1 MGCVEHLL
9 PTQRGRGYLPT
20 GFRISIRLVLL
31 ICSLLGAGCATYP
44 TTSKL
49 IARDSDFIL
58 LQVGNEDASSL
69 AQRYLGDADL
79 GWLIEDANYPRPIA
93 PGREI
98 IIPLKSHNPTGIDF
112 RGYQTVPILCYHRF
126 GDNGGRLEIS
136 SRQFREQLT
145 YLKENDYRVI
155 RLQDLLGFLAGKQ
168 ALPKRSVVLT
178 IDDGHRSIYKIAYPI
193 LKAFNFPATIFIY
206 SDYMNNG
213 GLKSR
218 ELRIMKKSGLISI
231 QPHSKTHSNL
241 AVKEPGEG
249 AAQYRTRVREEVR
262 IPSRKLAKELGETPL
277 FYAYPYGDA
286 NKLVIDELKAHGLLF
301 GLTVQPNANAAF
313 SYPYL
318 LNRSMIF
325 GDQGMGNFI
334 SKLTTYQSRGQE

>member
-1 MGCVEHLL
+1 MECAEHQLQAQRVNL
-9 PTQRGRGYLPT
+9 PSN
-20 GFRISIRLVLL
+20 FWVRISLALL
-31 ICSLLGAGCATYP
+31 FYSLLGAGCSTYP

-49 IARDSDFIL
+49 IARDSDFIV
-58 LQVGNEDASSL
+58 LQVGNEDAPSL
-69 AQRYLGDADL
+69 ARRYLGDADL
-79 GWLIEDANYPRPIA
+79 GWLVEDANYPRPIA
-93 PGREI
+93 PGNEI
-98 IIPLKSHNPTGIDF
+98 IIPLKNHNPTGVGF

-136 SRQFREQLT
+136 SWQFRKQLT

-155 RLQDLLGFLAGKQ
+155 PLQDLLNFLKGER

-178 IDDGHRSIYKIAYPI
+178 IDDGHRSIYKTAYPI
-193 LKAFNFPATIFIY
+193 LKEFNYPATIFIY

-213 GLKSR
+213 GLKTR

-249 AAQYRTRVREEVR
+249 AVQYQKRVREEVR
-262 IPSRKLAKELGETPL
+262 VPTRKLVKELGGKPL

-286 NKLVIDELKAHGLLF
+286 NKLVIDELKANGLLL

-325 GDQGMGNFI
+325 GDRGMDNFI
-334 SKLTTYQSRGQE
+334 SKLKTFQSRGQE